1 VLHQATLSRQ
11 FFYSLRTQ
19 DSLICPNCKQAV
31 AHTCSSTSAILQPP
45 LSRYEHQP
53 LSMLGNP
60 SRLQIQGNLFGEHVA
75 AQSSSAFF
83 NASVSASH
91 VQPPPPTSSN
101 ISPSSF
107 FTSHSTNPYPTP
119 VMLGNPATHFTG
131 PTAQGDFFGEHVVAR
146 SAHTAFESFASHLQP
161 LPPRSSDTSSV
172 FTYHSTDPNPYHTTS
187 LPFSTVSSPRP
198 TSFYPT
204 LYPPSPSIAIN
215 SQYNCS
221 NHNSSLGK
229 RDPHRTDLECKPER
243 KRARQ
248 NLPEERANE
257 NQQSG
262 LHLSQ
267 CLDTSSLC
275 PPSFNKT
282 TRCVSEVLPTTSE
295 DGADVSKQGSEV
307 DRSIRYNSEVE
318 RALDASFLRSI
329 DVGQA
334 VIHCLQFSQ
343 DGKYLAVA
351 CWGDKGMT
359 NIYDVETGEKTWLVF
374 HESFCFG

>member
-11 FFYSLRTQ
+11 FICSLRTQ

-31 AHTCSSTSAILQPP
+31 AHICSSAILQPP

-119 VMLGNPATHFTG
+119 VTLGNPAAVQTHFTG
-131 PTAQGDFFGEHVVAR
+131 PTAQGDLFGEHVAAR
-146 SAHTAFESFASHLQP
+146 SAHTGFESFASHLQP
-161 LPPRSSDTSSV
+161 LPPRSSNM

-187 LPFSTVSSPRP
+187 LPFSTVSSLSRP

-204 LYPPSPSIAIN
+204 PYPPSPSIAIN

-257 NQQSG
+257 NQQRE

-267 CLDTSSLC
+267 YLDTSSLC
-275 PPSFNKT
+275 LPSFNET
-282 TRCVSEVLPTTSE
+282 TRSVSEVLPTTSE
-295 DGADVSKQGSEV
+295 DGADISEQGSEA
-307 DRSIRYNSEVE
+307 DWSIRYNSEVE
-318 RALDASFLRSI
+318 RAIDVKLLRSM

-334 VIHCLQFSQ
+334 DSEITCLQFSK

-351 CWGDKGMT
+351 CWGDNEIT

-374 HESFCFG
+374 HESFCF

>member
-11 FFYSLRTQ
+11 FICSLRTQ
-19 DSLICPNCKQAV
+19 DSLVCPKCKQAV

-53 LSMLGNP
+53 LSMLGDP
-60 SRLQIQGNLFGEHVA
+60 SGLQIHGNPFGEHVA

-83 NASVSASH
+83 NASASH

-107 FTSHSTNPYPTP
+107 FTSHSTDPYPTP
-119 VMLGNPATHFTG
+119 VTLGNPAALQTHFTG
-131 PTAQGDFFGEHVVAR
+131 PTAQGDLFGEHVVAL

-161 LPPRSSDTSSV
+161 LPPRSSNISSMY
-172 FTYHSTDPNPYHTTS
+172 TYHSTDPNPYHTTS
-187 LPFSTVSSPRP
+187 LPFSTVSSLSRP

-215 SQYNCS
+215 SQYNWS
-221 NHNSSLGK
+221 NNNSSLGK
-229 RDPHRTDLECKPER
+229 RNPHRTDLEPER

-257 NQQSG
+257 NQQSE

-267 CLDTSSLC
+267 YLDTSSLC
-275 PPSFNKT
+275 LPSFNET
-282 TRCVSEVLPTTSE
+282 TRSVSEVLPTTSE
-295 DGADVSKQGSEV
+295 DGAEISEQGSEA
-307 DRSIRYNSEVE
+307 DWSIRYNSEVE
-318 RALDASFLRSI
+318 RALDVGLLRSM
-329 DVGQA
+329 DVGQ
-334 VIHCLQFSQ
+334 VEVDCLQFSK

-351 CWGDKGMT
+351 CRGDNGMI
-359 NIYDVETGEKTWLVF
+359 NIYDVETGEKTW
-374 HESFCFG
+374 